1 MTRLRGIICLI
12 VMSTVLSGLFISA
25 AWCDGSN
32 LVVGD
37 VVSLIVD
44 GEKDLTKPY
53 EINADGCIRVSMVG
67 DVKLLGLNTSEA
79 AAVVTEAL
87 TEILVNPQV
96 SVQFL
101 ERAKM
106 NVFVVGQ
113 VLKRGLVD
121 VGVGD
126 RVIQALAQ
134 AGYDD
139 TAELSHVNVRRG
151 DDIIAL
157 DLTKYLTGED
167 LSVNIEL
174 LSGDTVV
181 VPRVDMIGS
190 VMVLGQV
197 AKIGPVPLKRHSTFR
212 DVMGLIG
219 NVSIDADLD
228 NITIKR
234 EGVPEPIPLDYKA
247 AMAGNPEADI
257 KILPGDTIFV
267 PQMEGA
273 FFTVLG
279 GVNRPGQYPLKDKL
293 MLSQAIGAAGG
304 ATINVG
310 DLRKVQIMRGTGPD
324 PKQTETTNFDL
335 TKILQGELSE
345 PAVQRG
351 DVIYVAVHKPSPT
364 LLQMLQ
370 YALPFAWLFR
380 R

>member
-1 MTRLRGIICLI
+1 MTRLQRIVCLV
-12 VMSTVLSGLFISA
+12 VMSAALSVLIIPVVWA
-25 AWCDGSN
+25 DGSN

-37 VVSLIVD
+37 VVSVVVD
-44 GEKDLTKPY
+44 GEKELTKPY
-53 EINADGCIRVSMVG
+53 EINAEGCIRVSMIG
-67 DVKLLGLNTSEA
+67 EVKLQGLNTSEA
-79 AAVVTEAL
+79 AAVLTEAL
-87 TEILVNPQV
+87 TDILVNPQV

-151 DDIIAL
+151 DKVIDL

-190 VMVLGQV
+190 VMVLGQA
-197 AKIGPVPLKRHSTFR
+197 AKTGPVPLKRDSTFR

-219 NVSIDADLD
+219 NVNIDADLD

-234 EGVPEPIPLDYKA
+234 EGVQEPIHVDYKM
-247 AMAGNPEADI
+247 AMAGVPEADV

-267 PQMEGA
+267 PQTEGA

-293 MLSQAIGAAGG
+293 MLSEAIGAAGG

-310 DLRKVQIMRGTGPD
+310 DLRKVQVMRGTGRD

-335 TKILQGELSE
+335 TKILQGGLAE

>member
-1 MTRLRGIICLI
+1 MTRLRKIVWLI
-12 VMSTVLSGLFISA
+12 LISTALSALLTSLA
-25 AWCDGSN
+25 LSDGSN

-37 VVSLIVD
+37 VISVIVD
-44 GEKDLTKPY
+44 GEKELTKPY
-53 EINADGCIRVSMVG
+53 ELNAAGCIRVSMIG
-67 DVKLLGLNTSEA
+67 EVKLLGLNTSEA
-79 AAVVTEAL
+79 AAVITQAL

-151 DDIIAL
+151 EEIIAL
-157 DLTKYLTGED
+157 DLTKYITGED

-197 AKIGPVPLKRHSTFR
+197 AKVGPVPLKRHSTFR

-234 EGVPEPIPLDYKA
+234 EGVPEPIHLDYKA
-247 AMAGNPEADI
+247 AMAGVPDADI
-257 KILPGDTIFV
+257 TILPGDTIFV

-293 MLSQAIGAAGG
+293 MLSEALGAAGG
-304 ATINVG
+304 ASINVG
-310 DLRKVQIMRGTGPD
+310 DLRKVQIMRGTGRD
-324 PKQTETTNFDL
+324 PKQSETSHYNLD
-335 TKILQGELSE
+335 KILQGAEQE
-345 PAVQRG
+345 PTVQRG
-351 DVIYVAVHKPSPT
+351 DVIYVAIHKPKPT

-370 YALPFAWLFR
+370 YALPFAWIFR